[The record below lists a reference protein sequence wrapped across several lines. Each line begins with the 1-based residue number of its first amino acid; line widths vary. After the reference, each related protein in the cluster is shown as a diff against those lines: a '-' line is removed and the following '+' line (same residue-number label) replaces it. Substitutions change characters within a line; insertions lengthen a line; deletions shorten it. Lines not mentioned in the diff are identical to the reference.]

1 MDLKLG
7 KEDLEDS
14 LEKYE
19 EFLKDCKRSKNQKIT
34 EFILESE
41 QKYNRIAKKNIKLPE
56 EILAFELLSNANISK
71 QDKMLVLTGMDF
83 FSEVDSFCTS

>member
-19 EFLKDCKRSKNQKIT
+19 EFKNCKRSKNQKIT
-34 EFILESE
+34 EFIMEFE
-41 QKYNRIAKKNIKLPE
+41 QKYNRIAKKDIKLPE

-71 QDKMLVLTGMDF
+71 QDKMLVLTGIDF
-83 FSEVDSFCTS
+83 SQKSTLFC